1 MTPNKMHFDFEQLG
15 PHDVLLGRGTGTNE
29 YIGNVRFRETIRG
42 IVDESGI
49 DKFDGHVKTELARLI
64 VARIKD
70 IGGRFVKKITA
81 PAAKRQGT
89 GSSLE
94 GVYVEVRDSVAC
106 DKVTQCI
113 RHKLRAPKVSLL
125 TDTKIPRAKKN
136 VKARRP
142 SSEANTRLTSKKSN
156 TLPRN
161 RSQQPLISPGVSSAV
176 LPEISLHTMPG
187 ERSHEPSQVDF
198 LRYQMQFS
206 QANPM
211 ADSHALMLQEYLNT
225 VHFPN
230 ISRRNHLA
238 TATPHS
244 TMPHSTMDAATLVQ
258 GAMSHDQDIILKLLV
273 HQQHE
278 SALLHDALI
287 VRRNQNKMIEQ
298 WLSVQPPPL
307 VASPLAA
314 LCSSTTLQALI
325 AQELASHR
333 IIQASSGIG
342 SLHMATPL

>member
-1 MTPNKMHFDFEQLG
+1 MTPNKTHFDFEQLG

-49 DKFDGHVKTELARLI
+49 EKFDGHVKTELAQLI

-70 IGGRFVKKITA
+70 IGGRFVKKISTS
-81 PAAKRQGT
+81 AAKQQGP

-125 TDTKIPRAKKN
+125 TDTKIPCAKKN
-136 VKARRP
+136 VKARRS
-142 SSEANTRLTSKKSN
+142 SSEANTRLTCKKSN

-161 RSQQPLISPGVSSAV
+161 LSQQPLISHGVSTAV
-176 LPEISLHTMPG
+176 LPETRLHTTPG
-187 ERSHEPSQVDF
+187 ERPHASSPFDL
-198 LRYQMQFS
+198 LRYQMQIS
-206 QANPM
+206 QATPI
-211 ADSHALMLQEYLNT
+211 ADSHAVMLQEYFST
-225 VHFPN
+225 IHFPN

-244 TMPHSTMDAATLVQ
+244 TMDASTLVH
-258 GAMSHDQDIILKLLV
+258 GVMNHDQDIILKLLV
-273 HQQHE
+273 QQQHE

-298 WLSVQPPPL
+298 WLGNQPAPPL

-314 LCSSTTLQALI
+314 LCSSTTLQALL

-333 IIQASSGIG
+333 MIQASSGIG
-342 SLHMATPL
+342 SLHMASTL